1 MLVNTFDWELMSA
14 TYSCVNKEE
23 TEDDTYGLRA
33 SWVYRSCDSEDEYI
47 FTLVL
52 LLDDDAFEV
61 LKVVLECRGPDGAFL
76 RRVGGELEGP
86 DAHKVSIPY
95 RLFAEFEPTHMSTH
109 FDLTD
114 DLALAQLFYR
124 EALKHRHYW
133 QPSSG
138 NLIPE
143 SLFEVFSLFLEHEE
157 RRVSEERDAWWAEY
171 RKTIKVNG
179 RFLE

>member
-23 TEDDTYGLRA
+23 TGDDTYGLRA
-33 SWVYRSCDSEDEYI
+33 SWVYRPCDSEDEYI
-47 FTLVL
+47 FTLALLLEDGLFDQARVL
-52 LLDDDAFEV
+52 LGY
-61 LKVVLECRGPDGAFL
+61 RGPGAREPL
-76 RRVGGELEGP
+76 RCFEGESPGP
-86 DAHKVSIPY
+86 DFELTIRFTY
-95 RLFAEFEPTHMSTH
+95 RMLVEIERPAFALESYPQI
-109 FDLTD
+109 
-114 DLALAQLFYR
+114 ARLFYR

-138 NLIPE
+138 NLIPV